1 MPNVKP
7 IDAPT
12 RGDERTPV
20 STASGGVDGTIFS
33 WLAILAA
40 FCASACLFLIELFA
54 GKMLLPRFGGAPGT
68 WVSCLA
74 FFQVALVAAYFCS
87 DRLIRMG
94 RPRLQVGVV
103 AVLFATAAV
112 FTPLA
117 AWSHVGRAADAVLP
131 RPLAVIAL
139 LAISIGPSF
148 FVIATLAP
156 LFGHW
161 RGLWNHPGEAT
172 PTAGRDALSLYAAGN
187 AGSFAALIA
196 YPLVVEPVAGL
207 ARQADLLGLLF
218 FLVAALTLAM
228 GLHSVSRS
236 RAAVIRAPDDV
247 DGVGW
252 SVWLRWLV
260 LAAIPASW
268 LASVTTYATVEIA
281 PIPLLWIIPLGIY
294 LLSFV
299 VVFSPFGR
307 RLQRFEPRG
316 LVAAVCLAAWLLACN
331 VEEPKW
337 PVLAAHAVIFFVV
350 CVCLHGILVD
360 ERPSPEK
367 LSSLYLAMA
376 VGGACG
382 GLFNAVVAPVIF
394 NAHHEFPLAIAAAG
408 GIMPAAFPSLSSRKQ
423 LIAAGLAAALVAAA
437 SGLVPGMPT
446 SRGFWMAAV
455 AAAVVATLTIRR
467 GSLRAAALA
476 TALLGVFWIA
486 EDGRHVVHRTR
497 TFFGVLRVCEDTNG
511 PSRTLVHGSISH
523 GVQLVSA
530 DPERRSIPLSY
541 YHHTG
546 PLGSI
551 FAALERR
558 SGLGRV
564 GVAGLGIGTIASY
577 ARDGQ
582 EFTFFE
588 IDPEVVRIACNRD
601 WFTFLS
607 DCRGRTRIVIED
619 ARVSLQREPD
629 RSLDLLVIDAFTGD
643 SVPTHL
649 LTREAL
655 SLYGTKL
662 MPDGVIAIHV
672 SNKYLDFVPIV
683 AALAEDGGWMALDGH
698 DVDVPDGYARLG
710 SHWMALSRSLEAIQ
724 AIYVAP
730 TSDRWQWTPV
740 TEKAMRSPWT
750 DDSTRVIE
758 ALR

>member
-1 MPNVKP
+1 M
-7 IDAPT
+7 
-12 RGDERTPV
+12 
-20 STASGGVDGTIFS
+20 
-33 WLAILAA
+33 
-40 FCASACLFLIELFA
+40 
-54 GKMLLPRFGGAPGT
+54 
-68 WVSCLA
+68 
-74 FFQVALVAAYFCS
+74 
-87 DRLIRMG
+87 
-94 RPRLQVGVV
+94 
-103 AVLFATAAV
+103 
-112 FTPLA
+112 
-117 AWSHVGRAADAVLP
+117 
-131 RPLAVIAL
+131 
-139 LAISIGPSF
+139 
-148 FVIATLAP
+148 
-156 LFGHW
+156 
-161 RGLWNHPGEAT
+161 
-172 PTAGRDALSLYAAGN
+172 AGRGALSLYAAGN
-187 AGSFAALIA
+187 AGSFTALVA
-196 YPLVVEPVAGL
+196 YPLILEPMAGL
-207 ARQADLLGLLF
+207 ARQANFLSLLF
-218 FLVAALTLAM
+218 FLVAALALAT
-228 GLHSVSRS
+228 GWHSVR
-236 RAAVIRAPDDV
+236 RCRGVVTQAPDV
-247 DGVGW
+247 VAGVGW
-252 SVWLRWLV
+252 SAWLRWLM

-299 VVFSPFGR
+299 VVFSPLGR
-307 RLQRFEPRG
+307 RFRQYEARG
-316 LVAAVCLAAWLLACN
+316 LIVAVCLAAWLLACN

-337 PVLAAHAVIFFVV
+337 LVLAAHAIIFFVV

-360 ERPSPEK
+360 ERPPPEK
-367 LSSLYLAMA
+367 LSRLYLAMA

-382 GLFNAVVAPVIF
+382 GLFNAVVAPLIF
-394 NAHHEFPLAIAAAG
+394 DAHHEFPLAIAAVG
-408 GIMPAAFPSLSSRKQ
+408 GIMPAPARSLSSQKKW
-423 LIAAGLAAALVAAA
+423 IAAVLAAALVTAA
-437 SGLVPGMPT
+437 SGLVPGMST
-446 SRGFWMAAV
+446 SRGFWMTAV
-455 AAAVVATLTIRR
+455 AAAVVVTLSINR
-467 GSLRAAALA
+467 GTLRAAALGA
-476 TALLGVFWIA
+476 SLVGIFWMA
-486 EDGRHVVHRTR
+486 ENGRHVVHRTR

-530 DPERRSIPLSY
+530 DPDRRAIPLSY

-558 SGLGRV
+558 SGFGRV

-577 ARDGQ
+577 AREGQ
-582 EFTFFE
+582 EFDFFE

-607 DCRGRTRIVIED
+607 DCRGSTRIVIED
-619 ARVSLQREPD
+619 ARVALQREPD
-629 RSLDLLVIDAFTGD
+629 HSLDLLVIDAFTGD

-655 SLYGTKL
+655 SLYGAKL
-662 MPDGVIAIHV
+662 TPDGVIAIHV

-698 DVDVPDGYARLG
+698 DVDVPDDYARLG

-724 AIYVAP
+724 SIYVAP

-740 TEKAMRSPWT
+740 AEGATRPPWT